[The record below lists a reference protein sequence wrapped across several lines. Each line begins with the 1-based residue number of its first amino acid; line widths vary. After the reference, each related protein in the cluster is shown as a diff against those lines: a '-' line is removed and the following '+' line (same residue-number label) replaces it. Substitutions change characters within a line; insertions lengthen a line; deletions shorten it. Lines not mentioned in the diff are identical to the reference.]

1 MASHPSEERFYDATV
16 NVRVD
21 GKGGELVGGGGGGG
35 TRFTIALNF
44 IIMTCRNSQAVPGR
58 Q

>member
-1 MASHPSEERFYDATV
+1 MVGEGWG
-16 NVRVD
+16 
-21 GKGGELVGGGGGGG
+21 GKGGGGG
-35 TRFTIALNF
+35 TRFTIVMNF